1 VDRGLEKRFF
11 AMDCIN
17 LIADEITSKIIGAIF
32 EVHSILGSGFLEAV
46 YQKALVKELKLR
58 DLNLEEQKELH
69 VIYKG
74 ENVGVYFP
82 DILVENQVVLELK
95 AVDALKPVHQAQ
107 LINYL
112 KATGMR
118 VGLLVNFGSDR
129 AEFKRF
135 VL

>member
-1 VDRGLEKRFF
+1 
-11 AMDCIN
+11 MDCAN
-17 LIADEITSKIIGAIF
+17 LVAAETTSKIIGAIY
-32 EVHSILGSGFLEAV
+32 EVHSVLGPGFLEAV
-46 YQKALVKELKLR
+46 YQKALVRELQLR
-58 DLNLEEQKELH
+58 GLYLEEQKELH

-74 ENVGVYFP
+74 EDVGLYFP
-82 DILVENQVVLELK
+82 DILVEHEVIIELK

-112 KATGMR
+112 KATGIR
-118 VGLLVNFGSDR
+118 VGLLVNFGSVS